1 MTVCLKLY
9 FYLLLFLS
17 KLFPSFQI
25 NKSDQFHHSKILE
38 LTEFLRLE
46 SHLDNLLK
54 LNLK

>member
-9 FYLLLFLS
+9 FYFLLFLS